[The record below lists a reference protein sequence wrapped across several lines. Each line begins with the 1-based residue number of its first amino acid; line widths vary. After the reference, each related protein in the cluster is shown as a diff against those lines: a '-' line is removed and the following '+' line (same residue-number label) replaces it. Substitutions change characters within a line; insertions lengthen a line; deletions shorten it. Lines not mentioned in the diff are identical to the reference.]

1 MNTSIGRSVTL
12 PVEGMTCAACATRI
26 EKVLGRLPGV
36 TPQVNFATGTAT
48 MGLPDDPAALDH
60 VVGAIRKAGYDVP
73 ARHVGLTV
81 EGMTCV
87 ACATRIEKVLNRLP
101 GVDAHVNFASGRAE
115 IDYIPGLADPDILIR
130 QVEKAGYGAS
140 LPRDETPDDEAAR
153 HAATGRRQIRL
164 FVLSAILTAPL
175 LAGMAA
181 MLAGVHDLLPLWL
194 QCALATVVQ
203 FVCGRSFYRHA
214 WNALRGGGANMDVL
228 VVMGTSVAW
237 LASTAALV
245 LALPGP
251 VYFESGAT
259 VITLVLLGR
268 VMEARARDRTRA
280 GIEGLI
286 RLQPQIAHVVVD
298 GTLVDRP
305 VASLRVGD
313 LFVVRPGE
321 SIPVDGTIIDGRSDI
336 DESMLTG
343 EGIPVGRQAGD
354 PVFGATINR
363 DGVLHVRAR
372 RVGADTTLS
381 RIVRMVQ
388 QAQGTKDPVQH
399 LVDRVSA
406 IFVPAVLAIAL
417 VTFVA
422 GWVATGH
429 PAGALTGTIAVLVI
443 ACPCALGLATP
454 TAIMVGTGLGARAG
468 LLFRNA
474 EALERAHTITTLI
487 MDKTGTLTEGRPGVT
502 DIVPNDGISADR
514 LLSAACGLERDS
526 EHPLARAIAAH
537 AADAGVTAVALRDVR
552 AVPGRGVQGLRA
564 DDGHGGAADGM
575 LRLGSPR
582 FLAENGCIDDGAV
595 AERLEQQGKT
605 VVGVADGT
613 RVLGYIALA
622 DRIRPDAAASV
633 AALRARGLQLV
644 MLTGDNAR
652 IASVVAQALGLD
664 DIIAGVLPEDKAHE
678 IEKRRGPGR
687 VVGMVG
693 DGINDAPALAAADI
707 GIAMGSG
714 SDIALDTA
722 DVVLMRS
729 ELGGLIDAMDLSRA
743 TLGKVR
749 QNLFFAFVYNVLGL
763 PLAALGMLNPAI
775 AGAAMAMSSVS
786 VVSNSLLLNR
796 WKPVLRKAPA
806 AHN

>member
-1 MNTSIGRSVTL
+1 MDISIGRAVTL
-12 PVEGMTCAACATRI
+12 PIDGMTCAACATRI
-26 EKVLGRLPGV
+26 EKVLTRLPGV
-36 TPQVNFATGTAT
+36 TPQVNFAAGTAT
-48 MGLPDDPAALDH
+48 VGLPDDPASLDN
-60 VVGAIRKAGYDVP
+60 VIGAIRKAGYDVP

-115 IDYIPGLADPDILIR
+115 IDYIPGLADPNALIG

-140 LPRDETPDDEAAR
+140 LPRDETPDDQTAR

-194 QCALATVVQ
+194 QWALATVVQ

-228 VVMGTSVAW
+228 VVLGTSVAW
-237 LASTAALV
+237 LASTATLV
-245 LALPGP
+245 LSLPGP

-268 VMEARARDRTRA
+268 VLESRARDRTRA
-280 GIEGLI
+280 GIEGLM
-286 RLQPQIAHVVVD
+286 RLQPQIAHVEVD
-298 GTLVDRP
+298 GTVEDRP

-321 SIPVDGTIIDGRSDI
+321 SIPVDGTIVDGRSDI

-343 EGIPVGRQAGD
+343 EGIPVGKQAGD
-354 PVFGATINR
+354 AVFGATINR

-406 IFVPAVLAIAL
+406 VFVPAVLAIAL
-417 VTFVA
+417 LTFVA

-468 LLFRNA
+468 LLFRTA
-474 EALERAHTITTLI
+474 EALERAHTVTTLI

-502 DIVPNDGISADR
+502 DIVPGDGISAGR
-514 LLSAACGLERDS
+514 LLSAAYALERDS
-526 EHPLARAIAAH
+526 EHPLARAIVAH
-537 AADAGVTAVALRDVR
+537 AMEAGATGDAVRDVR
-552 AVPGRGVQGLRA
+552 AIPGRGVQGMRA
-564 DDGHGGAADGM
+564 DGAADV

-582 FLAENGCIDDGAV
+582 FLAEGGGTGDMATV
-595 AERLEQQGKT
+595 ERLEQQGKT
-605 VVGVADGT
+605 VIGVADGAT
-613 RVLGYIALA
+613 ILGYIALA

-633 AALRARGLQLV
+633 ASLRARGLHLV

-652 IASVVAQALGLD
+652 TASVVAGTLGLD
-664 DIIAGVLPEDKAHE
+664 DVIAGVLPEDKAHE
-678 IEKRRGPGR
+678 VEKRRGPGR
-687 VVGMVG
+687 IVGMVG

-722 DVVLMRS
+722 EIVLMRS
-729 ELGGLIDAMDLSRA
+729 ELASLIDAMDLSRA

-749 QNLFFAFVYNVLGL
+749 QNLFFAFVYNVLGI
-763 PLAALGMLNPAI
+763 PLAALGLLNPAI

-796 WKPVLRKAPA
+796 WKPALRKAPP
-806 AHN
+806 AHS

>member
-1 MNTSIGRSVTL
+1 MDSSIGRAVTL

-26 EKVLGRLPGV
+26 EKVLNRLPGV

-48 MGLPDDPAALDH
+48 VGLADDPTSLDN
-60 VVGAIRKAGYDVP
+60 VIGAIRKAGYDVP

-115 IDYIPGLADPDILIR
+115 IDYIPGLADPATLIG

-140 LPRDETPDDEAAR
+140 LPRDETPDDQAAR

-181 MLAGVHDLLPLWL
+181 MLAGVHDPLPLWL
-194 QCALATVVQ
+194 QWALATVVQ

-237 LASTAALV
+237 LASTATLV

-268 VMEARARDRTRA
+268 VLESRARERTRA
-280 GIEGLI
+280 GVEGLM
-286 RLQPQIAHVVVD
+286 RLQPQIAHVEVD
-298 GTLVDRP
+298 GTVEDRP

-321 SIPVDGTIIDGRSDI
+321 SIPVDGAIVDGRSDI

-343 EGIPVGRQAGD
+343 EGIPVGKQAGD
-354 PVFGATINR
+354 AVFGATINR

-417 VTFVA
+417 LTFVA

-468 LLFRNA
+468 LLFRTA
-474 EALERAHTITTLI
+474 EALERAHTVTTLI

-502 DIVPNDGISADR
+502 DIVPGEGISADR

-526 EHPLARAIAAH
+526 EHPLARAIVAYATE
-537 AADAGVTAVALRDVR
+537 AGIAGDAVRDVR
-552 AVPGRGVQGLRA
+552 AVPGRGVQGVRT
-564 DDGHGGAADGM
+564 DGASDV

-582 FLAENGCIDDGAV
+582 FLAEGGCIGDPMTV
-595 AERLEQQGKT
+595 ERLEQQGKT
-605 VVGVADGT
+605 VIGVAEGAT
-613 RVLGYIALA
+613 VLGYIALA

-633 AALRARGLQLV
+633 ASLRGRGLHLV

-652 IASVVAQALGLD
+652 TASAVAATLGLD
-664 DIIAGVLPEDKAHE
+664 DTIAGVLPEDKAHE
-678 IEKRRGPGR
+678 VEKRRGPGR
-687 VVGMVG
+687 IVGMVG
-693 DGINDAPALAAADI
+693 DGINDAPALAAADV

-722 DVVLMRS
+722 EIVLMRS
-729 ELGGLIDAMDLSRA
+729 ELASLIDAMDLSRA
-743 TLGKVR
+743 TLAKVR
-749 QNLFFAFVYNVLGL
+749 QNLFFAFVYNVLGI
-763 PLAALGMLNPAI
+763 PLAALGLLNPAI
-775 AGAAMAMSSVS
+775 AGAAMALSSVS

-796 WKPVLRKAPA
+796 WKPALRKAPP
-806 AHN
+806 AHS